1 MQPNAPARASHRLFP
16 EANWSDI
23 VGQVVNLIT
32 EHHPAIRVSV
42 LFYQRCCAVRDAF
55 FRTRKQG
62 MGTGPSFVRAIGEVH
77 KGCIWEENKT
87 DGGGELRLSLPLVLP

>member
-1 MQPNAPARASHRLFP
+1 M
-16 EANWSDI
+16 
-23 VGQVVNLIT
+23 V
-32 EHHPAIRVSV
+32 IRVSV

-62 MGTGPSFVRAIGEVH
+62 MGTGPSLVRAIGEVH
-77 KGCIWEENKT
+77 KECIWEENKT